1 MSSSYIPLN
10 AISIGRYAEVKN
22 VDGGEMMCKRLMEMG
37 VNKGAV
43 IEVIR
48 NDAGPLI
55 VGLGQ
60 SRFVLGRGMAQKVMV
75 QEI

>member
-1 MSSSYIPLN
+1 MSNSYIPLN
-10 AISIGRYAEVKN
+10 AISIGRYAEIKN
-22 VDGGEMMCKRLMEMG
+22 VDGGEMMCKRLMEIG

-55 VGLGQ
+55 VALGQ